1 MADGKL
7 SDRKVRALSELGRYS
22 DGATLYLVVAP
33 GGSKQWVQRLTVRRR
48 QTDVGLG
55 GYPVVGLRE
64 AREKAQAN
72 RAQARSGADPLLERR
87 RAAVPTFRD
96 LASQHIEALRPSWR
110 NAKHAAQW
118 GSTLAAYAHP
128 FIGNRPVDQVTRADV
143 IGLLSPIWTKKPEM
157 ARRVRQRVRAVMA
170 RANALE
176 YIEHNPAGEG
186 IDAAL
191 AKLPRIRAHH
201 PALPYA
207 QLPAALRAVRES
219 IATPAVTLGFEF
231 LALTA
236 CRSGE
241 VRGARWE
248 EIDIA
253 CAAWTVPA
261 ERMKGGRTHRVPLP
275 EQATVGCRCGVKGAS
290 SLPRR
295 RRPVRY
301 SSETATGV
309 PHLFLSHPPVPTAWA
324 NAGPRLSNNWT
335 QGSRT
340 RGTQGTSPA
349 ARPPPASPKPPPRAS
364 RRSLRGRDGRRFR
377 KPGARGCR
385 FERSSGSWEST
396 GPPSGNTW
404 TPRVLPRGDPGRV
417 LRRLHLIPWQH
428 NRVTFLPA
436 T

>member
-7 SDRKVRALSELGRYS
+7 SDRKVRALSEPGRYS

-143 IGLLSPIWTKKPEM
+143 IGLLSPIWTKKPET

-219 IATPAVTLGFEF
+219 TATPAVTLGFEF

-261 ERMKGGRTHRVPLP
+261 ERMKGGRTHRVPLS
-275 EQATVGCRCGVKGAS
+275 EQAIAV
-290 SLPRR
+290 L
-295 RRPVRY
+295 
-301 SSETATGV
+301 EE
-309 PHLFLSHPPVPTAWA
+309 
-324 NAGPRLSNNWT
+324 
-335 QGSRT
+335 
-340 RGTQGTSPA
+340 
-349 ARPPPASPKPPPRAS
+349 
-364 RRSLRGRDGRRFR
+364 
-377 KPGARGCR
+377 ARGLDNGSGLV
-385 FERSSGSWEST
+385 FPAPRSGLDLSDMAFAQ
-396 GPPSGNTW
+396 
-404 TPRVLPRGDPGRV
+404 L
-417 LRRLHLIPWQH
+417 LRRLELDFVPHGLRSSFRDWAAEQTNAPHAVMEAALAHSVKNTTEAAYFRSDLFELRRGLMAEWG
-428 NRVTFLPA
+428 RFLGEVT
-436 T
+436 

>member
-7 SDRKVRALSELGRYS
+7 GDRKVRALSEPGRYS

-143 IGLLSPIWTKKPEM
+143 IGLLSPIWTKKPET

-219 IATPAVTLGFEF
+219 TATPAVTLGFEF

-275 EQATVGCRCGVKGAS
+275 EQAIAV
-290 SLPRR
+290 L
-295 RRPVRY
+295 
-301 SSETATGV
+301 EE
-309 PHLFLSHPPVPTAWA
+309 
-324 NAGPRLSNNWT
+324 
-335 QGSRT
+335 
-340 RGTQGTSPA
+340 
-349 ARPPPASPKPPPRAS
+349 
-364 RRSLRGRDGRRFR
+364 
-377 KPGARGCR
+377 ARGLDNGSGLV
-385 FERSSGSWEST
+385 FSAPRSGLDLSDMAFAQ
-396 GPPSGNTW
+396 
-404 TPRVLPRGDPGRV
+404 L
-417 LRRLHLIPWQH
+417 LRRLELDFVPHGLRSSFRDWAAEQTNAPHAVMEAALAHSVKNSTEAAYFRSDLFELRRGLMAEWG
-428 NRVTFLPA
+428 RFLGEVA
-436 T
+436 

>member
-7 SDRKVRALSELGRYS
+7 SDRKVKSLREPGRYT

-33 GGSKQWVQRLTVRRR
+33 GGSKQWVQRLTVRGR
-48 QTDVGLG
+48 QTDIGLG

-72 RAQARSGADPLLERR
+72 RARARSGADPLLERR

-96 LASQHIEALRPSWR
+96 VAAQHIEALRPSWR

-118 GSTLAAYAHP
+118 GSTLVAYAHP

-143 IGLLSPIWTKKPEM
+143 IGLLSPIWMEKPET

-170 RANALE
+170 RAIALE
-176 YIEHNPAGEG
+176 YIEHNPASEG

-191 AKLPRIRAHH
+191 AKLPRIKAHH

-219 IATPAVTLGFEF
+219 TATPAVKLGFEF

-248 EIDIA
+248 ETDMD
-253 CAAWTVPA
+253 AATWTVPA
-261 ERMKGGRTHRVPLP
+261 SRMKGGRAHRVPLS
-275 EQATVGCRCGVKGAS
+275 EQAIAV
-290 SLPRR
+290 LD
-295 RRPVRY
+295 
-301 SSETATGV
+301 E
-309 PHLFLSHPPVPTAWA
+309 
-324 NAGPRLSNNWT
+324 
-335 QGSRT
+335 
-340 RGTQGTSPA
+340 
-349 ARPPPASPKPPPRAS
+349 
-364 RRSLRGRDGRRFR
+364 
-377 KPGARGCR
+377 ARGLDNGSGLV
-385 FERSSGSWEST
+385 FPAPRSGLELSDMAFAQ
-396 GPPSGNTW
+396 
-404 TPRVLPRGDPGRV
+404 L
-417 LRRLHLIPWQH
+417 LRRLELDFVPHGLRSSFRDWAAEQTNAPHEVMEAALAHSVKNATEAAYFRSDLFELRRGLMAEWG
-428 NRVTFLPA
+428 RFLGEVT
-436 T
+436 

>member
-7 SDRKVRALSELGRYS
+7 SDRKVRALSEPGRYS

-143 IGLLSPIWTKKPEM
+143 IGLLSPIWTKKPET

-219 IATPAVTLGFEF
+219 TATPAVTLGFEF

-236 CRSGE
+236 FRSGE

-248 EIDIA
+248 ETDIA
-253 CAAWTVPA
+253 CATWTVPA
-261 ERMKGGRTHRVPLP
+261 SRMKGGRTHRVPLS
-275 EQATVGCRCGVKGAS
+275 EQAIAV
-290 SLPRR
+290 L
-295 RRPVRY
+295 
-301 SSETATGV
+301 EE
-309 PHLFLSHPPVPTAWA
+309 
-324 NAGPRLSNNWT
+324 
-335 QGSRT
+335 
-340 RGTQGTSPA
+340 
-349 ARPPPASPKPPPRAS
+349 
-364 RRSLRGRDGRRFR
+364 
-377 KPGARGCR
+377 ARGLDNGSGLV
-385 FERSSGSWEST
+385 FPAPRSGLELSDMAFT
-396 GPPSGNTW
+396 Q
-404 TPRVLPRGDPGRV
+404 L
-417 LRRLHLIPWQH
+417 LRRLELDFVPHGLRSSFRDWAAEQTNAPHAVMEAALAHSVKNTTEAAYFRSDLFELRRGLMAEWG
-428 NRVTFLPA
+428 RFLGEVT
-436 T
+436 